1 MNKLFN
7 LAILVSIMLFALSA
21 CGSNGDHTGE
31 AKTPSGSVIMKG
43 RAYED
48 VVEDFEENGF
58 TNIKLEKIDDLIM
71 GWLTKE
77 GEVEEVSVGGDVGYS
92 PDVWVSADT
101 EVIIK
106 YHVFPETE
114 ETQTEPN
121 PKEPL
126 DDVQNNNEEDT
137 QDTENNQDNND
148 EVLTVEN
155 CEDLANILA
164 MKAEID
170 DAYAN
175 FASEY
180 KSKTIEFDGR
190 IDYVVNHDDYDT
202 RYDILV
208 SAGDYNPDMQIGPTF
223 KFEDVAAYDLNLQTL
238 FLEEEINVGKNVRI
252 TAEVES
258 FNSDTGIFLLDPV
271 SVVAR

>member
-1 MNKLFN
+1 MKRGFN
-7 LAILVSIMLFALSA
+7 LVILVGIMLFALSA
-21 CGSNGDHTGE
+21 CGSKEDHTGE
-31 AKTPSGSVIMKG
+31 AKTPSGSNIMKG

-48 VVEDFEENGF
+48 VVEDFEKNGF
-58 TNIKLEKIDDLIM
+58 INIKLEKIDDLIT

-77 GEVEEVSVGGDVGYS
+77 GEVEEVSVGGDVDYS
-92 PDVWVSADT
+92 PDEWVSADT

-106 YHVFPETE
+106 YHVFPETK
-114 ETQTEPN
+114 ETQTEQTT
-121 PKEPL
+121 EEQI
-126 DDVQNNNEEDT
+126 DDAQNNNEADT
-137 QDTENNQDNND
+137 ESTENNQDND

-170 DAYAN
+170 NAYAN

-180 KSKTIEFDGR
+180 KDMTIEFDGR
-190 IDYVVNHDDYDT
+190 IDYVANHDDYDT

-208 SAGDYNPDMQIGPTF
+208 SAGDYDPDSQIGPTF

-252 TAEVES
+252 TAEVVS
-258 FNSDTGIFLLDPV
+258 FNSDTGIFLLDPI
-271 SVVAR
+271 SVVER

>member
-1 MNKLFN
+1 M
-7 LAILVSIMLFALSA
+7 
-21 CGSNGDHTGE
+21 
-31 AKTPSGSVIMKG
+31 
-43 RAYED
+43 
-48 VVEDFEENGF
+48 
-58 TNIKLEKIDDLIM
+58 
-71 GWLTKE
+71 
-77 GEVEEVSVGGDVGYS
+77 
-92 PDVWVSADT
+92 
-101 EVIIK
+101 
-106 YHVFPETE
+106 
-114 ETQTEPN
+114 
-121 PKEPL
+121 
-126 DDVQNNNEEDT
+126 
-137 QDTENNQDNND
+137 
-148 EVLTVEN
+148 LTVEN